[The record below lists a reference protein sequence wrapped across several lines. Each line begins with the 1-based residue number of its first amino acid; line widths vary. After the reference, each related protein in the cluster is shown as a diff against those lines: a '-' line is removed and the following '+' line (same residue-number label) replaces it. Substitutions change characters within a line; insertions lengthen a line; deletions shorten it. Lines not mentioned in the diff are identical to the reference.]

1 MARRSSSPMPCP
13 FPCPELVPAALEA
26 PGPAGAK
33 VAELAA
39 FMEVAA
45 ARPCT
50 DASLWTASGAP
61 DATAS
66 SDAFAATASLDGV
79 SITATFAAATST
91 ATSSCATAASDFW
104 GASDARSGDGAG
116 ATGLGR
122 DSCAGASGAVL
133 GGDFIRRGARRR
145 SARLSA
151 SLGTT
156 GATGA
161 RTAPSADGL
170 SWGNDGAPGRATTSK
185 PTIDGA
191 RDTSGDFVTARGVGR
206 GRLRQT
212 TSARA

>member
-66 SDAFAATASLDGV
+66 LDGV

-91 ATSSCATAASDFW
+91 ATSSRATAASDFW

>member
-1 MARRSSSPMPCP
+1 MPCP

-45 ARPCT
+45 ARPCA

-91 ATSSCATAASDFW
+91 ATSSCATAASDD
-104 GASDARSGDGAG
+104 GDALGARSGDGAD
-116 ATGLGR
+116 ATGLRGEGGG
-122 DSCAGASGAVL
+122 DDSGAAFR
-133 GGDFIRRGARRR
+133 GGFIRRGARRR